1 MEEHFYLVPISND
14 CIFVNDIK
22 LRDLLEQYYF
32 KIYENIMEEEYIIQK
47 LDEEHVFSINEK
59 IDKLYELYKIPK
71 YLIIVEDDGEFKEL
85 ITKLD
90 INIID
95 LSEILKYQLD
105 DAKKVNEYYF
115 KSNYKDKIINL
126 FRMYGFLNRKGVLK
140 KRLKK

>member
-105 DAKKVNEYYF
+105 DARKVSEYYF

-126 FRMYGFLNRKGVLK
+126 FRMYGFLNRKGVVK

>member
-1 MEEHFYLVPISND
+1 MRLAEAAEKGLKRLCDRLVRINALEREAGKSKQLSGGRSICDVMEEKEV
-14 CIFVNDIK
+14 
-22 LRDLLEQYYF
+22 LLEPFQGVLT
-32 KIYENIMEEEYIIQK
+32 E
-47 LDEEHVFSINEK
+47 D
-59 IDKLYELYKIPK
+59 
-71 YLIIVEDDGEFKEL
+71 VEDDGEFKEL

>member
-14 CIFVNDIK
+14 YIFVSDIK
-22 LRDLLEQYYF
+22 LRNLLEQYYF

-47 LDEEHVFSINEK
+47 LDNEHVFSINEK

-71 YLIIVEDDGEFKEL
+71 YLIIVEDDGECKEL
-85 ITKLD
+85 ITKID

-95 LSEILKYQLD
+95 MNEIIKYQIS

-126 FRMYGFLNRKGVLK
+126 FRMYGFLNRKGVVK